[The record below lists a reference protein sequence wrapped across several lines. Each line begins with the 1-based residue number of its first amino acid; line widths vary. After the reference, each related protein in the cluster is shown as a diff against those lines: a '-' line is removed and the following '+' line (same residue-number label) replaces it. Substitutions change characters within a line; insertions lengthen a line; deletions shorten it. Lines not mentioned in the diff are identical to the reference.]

1 MLMKKCNLELMN
13 HLRAIGICEK
23 VLEELCKSGVSAVP
37 LFQNKVGHFK
47 EQHIVLLYS
56 NFLVF
61 TIPILGW

>member
-13 HLRAIGICEK
+13 NLRAIGICEK
-23 VLEELCKSGVSAVP
+23 VLEELCKSVVSPVP